1 MNVKIRRETQNDHEI
16 VFELVKGAF
25 ANEAYSDHSE
35 HFLVERLRQSEAFI
49 PGLSMV
55 AELDNRV
62 VGYILL
68 TKIQIKN
75 DQKSFDSLALAPVAV
90 LPEYQGKGIGGQ
102 LITEAHEQA
111 RALGFRSIVL
121 LGHQHYYPRF
131 GYKRSSE
138 YSIRLPFEA
147 PEENCMV
154 LELLEGGLNGVSG
167 TVVYAKEFG
176 I

>member
-1 MNVKIRRETQNDHEI
+1 MNAKIRQETQNDHKV
-16 VFELVKGAF
+16 VFELVEQAF

-35 HFLVERLRQSEAFI
+35 HFLVDRLRKSEAFI
-49 PGLSMV
+49 PSLSMV

-75 DQKSFDSLALAPVAV
+75 EQQSFDSLALAPVAV
-90 LPEYQGKGIGGQ
+90 LPEYQGNGIGGL

-111 RALGFRSIVL
+111 RAIGFQSIVL

-131 GYKRSSE
+131 GYKPTSE
-138 YSIRLPFEA
+138 YGIKLPFEA
-147 PEENCMV
+147 PEENCMI

-167 TVVYAKEFG
+167 IVVYAKEFG
-176 I
+176 V

>member
-1 MNVKIRRETQNDHEI
+1 MNAKIRQETQHDHEA
-16 VFELVKGAF
+16 VFELVKRAF
-25 ANEAYSDHSE
+25 ENEVYSDHSE
-35 HFLVERLRQSEAFI
+35 HFLVERLRQSEAFV
-49 PGLSMV
+49 PDLSMV
-55 AELDNRV
+55 AELDGRV

-75 DQKSFDSLALAPVAV
+75 DEASFASLALAPVAV

-102 LITEAHEQA
+102 LIAEAHERA
-111 RALGFRSIVL
+111 RALGFQSVVL

-131 GYKRSSE
+131 GYKRTSE
-138 YSIRLPFEA
+138 YGIKLPFEA

-176 I
+176 V